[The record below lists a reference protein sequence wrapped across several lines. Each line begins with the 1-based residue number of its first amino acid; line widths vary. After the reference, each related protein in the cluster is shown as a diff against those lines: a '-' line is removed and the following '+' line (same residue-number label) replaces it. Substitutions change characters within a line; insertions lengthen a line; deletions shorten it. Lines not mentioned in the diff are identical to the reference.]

1 MVARKP
7 LPYAEDNGP
16 VIDDGIT
23 VYDRAH
29 LFVYARL
36 LDAAA
41 NGASDAE
48 MIRDI
53 LELEPGTQ
61 EAADSLRRHLARA
74 SWMRE
79 CGYRQMLSEPDQDD
93 LSSLR

>member
-1 MVARKP
+1 MNDRVS

-23 VYDRAH
+23 AYDRAN
-29 LFVYARL
+29 LLVYARL

-53 LELEPGTQ
+53 LELEPGTP

-74 SWMRE
+74 RWMRA

-93 LSSLR
+93 LRSLR